1 MNAVTNFQDMKRFD
15 SMTNLSVKVDKIE
28 LKNSKTNK
36 TYIVV
41 E

>member
-15 SMTNLSVKVDKIE
+15 SMPNLSVKVDKIE